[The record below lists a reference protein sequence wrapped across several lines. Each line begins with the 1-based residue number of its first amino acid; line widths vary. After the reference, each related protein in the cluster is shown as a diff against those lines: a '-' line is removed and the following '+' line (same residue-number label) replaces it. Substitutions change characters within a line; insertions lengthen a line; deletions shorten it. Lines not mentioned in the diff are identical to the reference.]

1 MVSTPGTLTV
11 PVEAAR
17 AARARGFE
25 VVAETHRVHPDA
37 PITLPRRGSRQ
48 AAGYDFFTP
57 VAFTVPPGG
66 RVVIATDVKAFMG
79 PGEVLSIYPRS
90 SVGMRAVMITNT
102 VGIIDADFYGN
113 PGNDGNIR
121 IALHNLGEEAYS
133 AQPGDRFAQG
143 VFSAFLLADGDDG
156 SAPTR
161 TGGHGHTGR

>member
-1 MVSTPGTLTV
+1 MSAPGTA
-11 PVEAAR
+11 PVAAAR
-17 AARARGFE
+17 PARRGFE

-79 PGEVLSIYPRS
+79 PGEFLSIHTRS

-102 VGIIDADFYGN
+102 VGIVDADFYGN
-113 PGNDGNIR
+113 PGNDGNIL
-121 IALHNLGEEAYS
+121 IPLHNLGDEVYETQA
-133 AQPGDRFAQG
+133 GDRFAQG
-143 VFSAFLLADGDDG
+143 IFSAFLLADDDDG

-161 TGGHGHTGR
+161 TGGYGHTGR